1 MLRRDYL
8 LRQVE
13 EFVDALMR
21 MAGLA
26 KAEQWEAASSIAN
39 AQFKSLAGA
48 GAGELLGM
56 SGTELIARLAEG
68 DAGYRIQEKMFMVAR
83 LFKESGDLLRG
94 QGRIEESHAYYLKGL
109 RLLLGAMADDPA
121 SPRPEFLPSLESFLI
136 GLQDSAL
143 NLETNALLMRHY
155 EQVREYAKAED
166 ALFDMLDTEAGNLE
180 LLDFGVGFYERLLRL
195 DDETLELGN
204 LPRAE
209 VKSGLDELNARKGAL
224 VRRQNLER

>member
-8 LRQVE
+8 LRQIE
-13 EFVDALMR
+13 EFVGALMR

-26 KAEQWEAASSIAN
+26 KAEQWEAASGIAN
-39 AQFKSLAGA
+39 SQFKSLAGA
-48 GAGELLGM
+48 EAGELLAM
-56 SGTELIARLAEG
+56 SETELIARLAEG
-68 DAGYRIQEKMFMVAR
+68 DSGSRIQEKIFMVAR
-83 LFKESGDLLRG
+83 LFKESGDILRG

-109 RLLLGAMADDPA
+109 RLLLDAMADDPA
-121 SPRPEFLPSLESFLI
+121 SRRPEFFPSIESFLI
-136 GLQDSAL
+136 GFHDSAL

-166 ALFDMLDTEAGNLE
+166 ALFGMLDTEPGNIE

-195 DDETLELGN
+195 DDEALELGN

-209 VKSGLDELNARKGAL
+209 VNSGLAELNARKRAL
-224 VRRQNLER
+224 VQGQNLER